1 MNMTQKEKIELLE
14 ELFEADVGAI
24 TPEIKLSQVAW
35 DSMAMLSL
43 IALVS
48 EKFGKRL
55 NGADIRAF
63 ETVQDI
69 LAVME

>member
-1 MNMTQKEKIELLE
+1 MTQQEKIELLE
-14 ELFEADVGAI
+14 ELFEADAGTIA
-24 TPEIKLSQVAW
+24 PETALSQLAW

-43 IALVS
+43 IALVN

-55 NGADIRAF
+55 NGASIRAF

>member
-1 MNMTQKEKIELLE
+1 MTQQEKIELLE
-14 ELFEADVGAI
+14 ELFEADAG
-24 TPEIKLSQVAW
+24 TLSPETSLSQLAW

-55 NGADIRAF
+55 NGSDIRAF

>member
-1 MNMTQKEKIELLE
+1 MTQQEKIELLE
-14 ELFEADVGAI
+14 ELFEADVGTI
-24 TPEIKLSQVAW
+24 TPELKLSQLAW

-43 IALVS
+43 IALVN

-55 NGADIRAF
+55 DGAHIRSF
-63 ETVQDI
+63 EKVQDI

>member
-1 MNMTQKEKIELLE
+1 MTIQDKIQALE
-14 ELFEADVGAI
+14 ELFEADAGTI
-24 TPEIKLSQVAW
+24 TPETALDTLQW

-43 IALVS
+43 IALVN

-55 NGADIRAF
+55 NGQQLKALKTI
-63 ETVQDI
+63 QDI